1 VVKEK
6 SCMDRRAFLVGFI
19 VLELLFLLTL
29 GSRQICC
36 TELQFPV
43 IVSRVNP

>member
-6 SCMDRRAFLVGFI
+6 SCMDRRACLVGFI
-19 VLELLFLLTL
+19 VLEHVFLLTL

-36 TELQFPV
+36 TELQFPM
-43 IVSRVNP
+43 IVSKVK